1 MITIIFAIKNHYEHE
16 LEQKMM
22 NHYTRINI
30 SNHTKKLP
38 YKMVIFLYPSTK

>member
-16 LEQKMM
+16 LEQKGK
-22 NHYTRINI
+22 NHYTRTNI